1 MVNYRQSSK
10 DKTVNYR
17 RMLEDM
23 TQVVY
28 TVGFGGRRVGVANV
42 KTITVGIVVPS
53 NYKAQNL

>member
-23 TQVVY
+23 TQVVS
-28 TVGFGGRRVGVANV
+28 VGFGGRRVGVATV